1 MNAMISQD
9 ELHVLSYY
17 RACEL
22 AGAVL
27 FGKLALH
34 TDHDEYRVPLT
45 RHALEE
51 AQHAWEWTATI
62 TALGCRPVKV
72 TRTYQSEYGK
82 RLGLPRDIIE
92 VFCLTQVF
100 EKRSVAHYRRHLEL
114 AGVHP
119 LVRKALKKLI
129 DDEAYHLDWIRKE
142 LDQYAGNGRAA
153 EVDDTMRRFQLM
165 DEAVYSDIIQ
175 TSPFAEYF
183 GGRP

>member
-1 MNAMISQD
+1 MISPE

-62 TALGCRPVKV
+62 AELGHCPAKV

-82 RLGLPRDIIE
+82 RLGFPRDIIE

-100 EKRSVAHYRRHLEL
+100 EKRSVAHYRRHLGL
-114 AGVHP
+114 ARIHP
-119 LVRKALKKLI
+119 LVRKALERMI

-142 LDQYAGNGRAA
+142 LVQCAGDGRAA
-153 EVDDTMRRFQLM
+153 EVEDTMRRFQLM
-165 DEAVYSDIIQ
+165 DEAVYSDIIK

-183 GGRP
+183 GETP